1 VNVVIKFYIES
12 PANLKMSYVRT
23 QGKTVHGEAQEVI
36 ASIMKPCDEEGRRK
50 ELTFYL
56 TCGTD
61 NPARHTGVI

>member
-1 VNVVIKFYIES
+1 MIKFYIES

-23 QGKTVHGEAQEVI
+23 QEVI
-36 ASIMKPCDEEGRRK
+36 ASVIKPCDEEGRRK
-50 ELTFYL
+50 ELSFSL